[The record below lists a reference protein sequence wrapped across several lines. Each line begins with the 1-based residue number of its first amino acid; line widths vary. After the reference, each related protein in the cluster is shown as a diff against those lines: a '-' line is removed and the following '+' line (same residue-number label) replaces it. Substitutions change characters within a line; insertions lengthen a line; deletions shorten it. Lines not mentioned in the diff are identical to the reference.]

1 MQAWR
6 TVSRNPQKNPRQSRG
21 LTDLYDHWTNERY
34 VLVKRLICL
43 PCVVF
48 TLLIGP
54 PAHAATLRTVALTGQ
69 QVPGAPDGTVFTW
82 FNDPPV
88 LNDAGQTAFRG
99 PTAFQ
104 GPYGIWSEGSGS
116 LELVA
121 AVGQQAPGM
130 PDGVSYRNFDA
141 FGRIVI
147 NDAGMTAFSAQ
158 VIEPGS
164 GSAISGIWTSGPGG
178 SALVVRDGQQA
189 AGTPDGVHNVLG
201 SFLHTFVMNDA
212 GQVAFQSPL
221 LGSSSREG
229 IWAQRQ
235 GNLELVALTGS
246 QAPGMAVGVNF
257 SRLVDFRQFSLNNLS
272 QTAFWGA
279 LTGSG
284 VDTTNNVGLW
294 SEGSGSLAL
303 VARKGG
309 QAPGMPDGVVFSGS
323 LFVAFTNPALN
334 SAGRT
339 AFAGRVAG
347 AGVDSTNDQGIWSE
361 ASGSLAL
368 VVRSG
373 TPAPGTPSGVNF
385 KSFSSRLTSP
395 VLNDAGE
402 IAFFAAL
409 AGPGVNS
416 TNNLGLWAGAS
427 GSLALVA
434 RMGDHA
440 PGTEDGVVFGHF
452 ANVAGHTPNDVRHA
466 ILNAAGQ
473 TAFFSP
479 LRGSG
484 INDSNDRGI
493 WATDRSGALQ
503 LIAREGD
510 LLEVA
515 PGDFRMVSNLTFLAN
530 VNDFSTGNS
539 DGRPSAFNNLGQL
552 AFNAAFTDGTSGIF
566 VSNRVAVPEPSSLL
580 LAAFA
585 GVGLLCRR
593 RVREA

>member
-1 MQAWR
+1 L
-6 TVSRNPQKNPRQSRG
+6 S
-21 LTDLYDHWTNERY
+21 
-34 VLVKRLICL
+34 
-43 PCVVF
+43 
-48 TLLIGP
+48 
-54 PAHAATLRTVALTGQ
+54 
-69 QVPGAPDGTVFTW
+69 
-82 FNDPPV
+82 
-88 LNDAGQTAFRG
+88 
-99 PTAFQ
+99 
-104 GPYGIWSEGSGS
+104 
-116 LELVA
+116 
-121 AVGQQAPGM
+121 
-130 PDGVSYRNFDA
+130 SYTF
-141 FGRIVI
+141 VI
-147 NDAGMTAFSAQ
+147 NDAG
-158 VIEPGS
+158 E
-164 GSAISGIWTSGPGG
+164 
-178 SALVVRDGQQA
+178 
-189 AGTPDGVHNVLG
+189 
-201 SFLHTFVMNDA
+201 
-212 GQVAFQSPL
+212 VAFQSNF
-221 LGSSSREG
+221 LGSSSGEG
-229 IWAQRQ
+229 IWVQRH
-235 GNLELVALTGS
+235 GDLEHVALTGS
-246 QAPGMAVGVNF
+246 QAPGMPVGVNF
-257 SRLVDFRQFSLNNLS
+257 SRLINFLQFSLNNLG

-284 VDTTNNVGLW
+284 VNSTNNVGLW
-294 SEGSGSLAL
+294 SERSGSLVL

-323 LFVAFTNPALN
+323 LFAAFTNPALN

-347 AGVDSTNDQGIWSE
+347 AGIDFTNDQGIWSE

-373 TPAPGTPSGVNF
+373 TPAPGTPTGVNF
-385 KSFSSRLTSP
+385 RSFFSRYTSP

-402 IAFFAAL
+402 VAFFALL
-409 AGPGVNS
+409 AGPGVNP

-440 PGTEDGVVFGHF
+440 PGTEEGVVFGHI
-452 ANVAGHTPNDVRHA
+452 ANVSGHTPNDVRHA

-493 WATDRSGALQ
+493 WATDRSGVLQ
-503 LIAREGD
+503 LVAREGD

-515 PGDFRMVSNLTFLAN
+515 PGDFRTISNLTFLAN
-530 VNDFSTGNS
+530 GSDFSTGNS

-580 LAAFA
+580 PAALA
-585 GVGLLCRR
+585 GVGLLCQRR
-593 RVREA
+593 HRDSSGREAGDRHILLRRLRKRASPRSWLKVVPHTHADLLFRRFEELRLARLAVVVVETEPQGLT